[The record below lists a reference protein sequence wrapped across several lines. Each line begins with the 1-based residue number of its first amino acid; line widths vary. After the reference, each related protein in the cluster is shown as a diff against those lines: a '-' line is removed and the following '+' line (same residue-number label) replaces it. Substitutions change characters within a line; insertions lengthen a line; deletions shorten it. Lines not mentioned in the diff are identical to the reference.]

1 MLNELNEGRIIHAK
15 YHTKINPFIMSQ
27 NTSFGGDKS
36 IFEQK
41 GLQKSH
47 EILTC
52 TVKAP
57 PFSYAHLE
65 LITDGHEAIE
75 LDNLQVK
82 SYCTAALRQ
91 FLGITGTAISMDIL
105 KVQGSQCWV
114 RVPRP
119 DLGSFAAAI
128 TAWPGTSEGNTQCMF
143 KLRQCSDWL
152 GAMVG
157 SDGQDRLWNS

>member
-1 MLNELNEGRIIHAK
+1 MNP
-15 YHTKINPFIMSQ
+15 INPP
-27 NTSFGGDKS
+27 K
-36 IFEQK
+36 K
-41 GLQKSH
+41 PAR

-52 TVKAP
+52 TIKSP

-65 LITDGHEAIE
+65 LATDDDDDDTVE

-91 FLGITGTAISMDIL
+91 FLGLTGVAISIDIL
-105 KVQGSQCWV
+105 SVHGRQCWV

-128 TAWPGTSEGNTQCMF
+128 TAWDGVTESGSRRL
-143 KLRQCSDWL
+143 LRIKRCSDWL
-152 GAMVG
+152 GVMIGV
-157 SDGQDRLWNS
+157 DGQERLWDDRGSNSPP

>member
-1 MLNELNEGRIIHAK
+1 M
-15 YHTKINPFIMSQ
+15 TQNPSSQ
-27 NTSFGGDKS
+27 AEKSFFD
-36 IFEQK
+36 QK
-41 GLQKSH
+41 DLPKSH

-52 TVKAP
+52 TIKAP

-65 LITDGHEAIE
+65 LISDSTEIVE

-82 SYCTAALRQ
+82 SYCTAALKQ
-91 FLGITGTAISMDIL
+91 FLGITGAAISLDIL
-105 KVQGSQCWV
+105 KVQKNHCWI

-128 TAWPGTSEGNTQCMF
+128 TAWRGTTEGETQYVF
-143 KLRQCSDWL
+143 QVKQCSDWL
-152 GAMVG
+152 GAMIG